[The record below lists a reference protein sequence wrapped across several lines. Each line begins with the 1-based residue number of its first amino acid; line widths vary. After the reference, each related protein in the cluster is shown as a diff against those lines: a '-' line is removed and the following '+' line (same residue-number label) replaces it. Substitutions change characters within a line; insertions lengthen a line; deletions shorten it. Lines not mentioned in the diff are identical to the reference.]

1 MKRCIFWGV
10 FILNLGCAPNAWDA
24 LTPPSNDAS
33 NLVSF
38 CPNAKYLGTLMAT
51 NQRSAIY
58 SNRMLSQKAL
68 LTEARQQLGPSCN
81 CDVNKINVYNIR
93 WDVENGQRKS
103 AIFDVFLCGN

>member
-1 MKRCIFWGV
+1 
-10 FILNLGCAPNAWDA
+10 
-24 LTPPSNDAS
+24 
-33 NLVSF
+33 
-38 CPNAKYLGTLMAT
+38 
-51 NQRSAIY
+51 
-58 SNRMLSQKAL
+58 MLSQKAL